1 MSLPGHYQFT
11 IKGFTMSTVITL
23 SPSLA
28 ALTDEIGSIRA
39 EIKRL
44 EAINKQLTDQLK
56 DTGAGKHI
64 GAVYKSTVYAVEPK
78 TTVNWQAVA
87 MHFEPS
93 RQLITAHSSTFTG
106 SFAAL
111 VAKI

>member
-1 MSLPGHYQFT
+1 
-11 IKGFTMSTVITL
+11 MSTIIL

-44 EAINKQLTDQLK
+44 EELNKQLTDQLK
-56 DTGAGKHI
+56 DAGAGKHT
-64 GAVYKSTVYAVEPK
+64 GAIYKSTVYPVPEK
-78 TTVNWQAVA
+78 TTVNWKAVA

-93 RQLITAHSSTFTG
+93 RQLITAHSSTSIA

-111 VAKI
+111 VSHV

>member
-1 MSLPGHYQFT
+1 MSAT
-11 IKGFTMSTVITL
+11 IIL

-56 DTGAGKHI
+56 DTGAGKHT
-64 GAVYKSTVYAVEPK
+64 GAIYKSTVYAVDPK
-78 TTVNWQAVA
+78 TTIDWKAVA

-93 RQLITAHSSTFTG
+93 RQLITAHSST
-106 SFAAL
+106 SAASLAAL
-111 VAKI
+111 VSKI

>member
-1 MSLPGHYQFT
+1 
-11 IKGFTMSTVITL
+11 MSTIIL

-44 EAINKQLTDQLK
+44 EAINKQLTEQLK
-56 DTGAGKHI
+56 DAGAGKHQ
-64 GAVYKSTVYAVEPK
+64 GAIYKSTVYPVEPK

-93 RQLITAHSSTFTG
+93 RQLITAHSSTSAG
-106 SFAAL
+106 SLSAL
-111 VAKI
+111 VSKI

>member
-1 MSLPGHYQFT
+1 
-11 IKGFTMSTVITL
+11 MSTIIL

-28 ALTDEIGSIRA
+28 ALTDEIGSIRS

-44 EAINKQLTDQLK
+44 EALDKQLTEQLK
-56 DTGAGKHI
+56 AAGEGKHLGNI
-64 GAVYKSTVYAVEPK
+64 YKSTVYAVDPK
-78 TTVNWQAVA
+78 TTVNWKAIA

-93 RQLITAHSSTFTG
+93 RQLITAHSTTG
-106 SFAAL
+106 NASMSAL